1 MAPPIR
7 SSISKLPDEGN
18 PSRRTASTPLFAPAL
33 AAAMVSDRRQLHI
46 FFFPFMAAGH
56 TLPVVDMAKL
66 FARRG
71 VRATILTTPADALSV
86 AASLNRV
93 SEAGHPV
100 EALLVEIPPA
110 EAGVQMDFFM
120 STARLRD
127 PFERLLR
134 EHRPDAVVSDV
145 FFPWSGEVAEELGV
159 PRLIFHGTSFFSLSL
174 SDALFHHPPPESSA
188 GEEGGLYAV
197 PGLPHRIELD
207 RSQIPDFRQHKPEFA
222 EVFVKM
228 KQAEKICFG
237 VVVNSFYELEPEY
250 ADHYRNAMGMKAWHV
265 GPVSLCNDDDGDRS
279 ARGAGA
285 GAGVVD
291 PDNCLSWLA
300 SKEPSSVV
308 YVCFG
313 SVCRFTAAQLR
324 EIALGLEAS
333 CHPFIWVVRD
343 PAGKGDPSS
352 EQWLPEGFEERTAGT
367 GMVIRGWAPQIL
379 LLNHEA
385 VGGFVTHCGWNS
397 CLEGVTAGLPMVA
410 WPMFA
415 DQFYNEWLL
424 VQALG
429 VGVSMGGAKR
439 HTLLE
444 EERPLVGAEEVA
456 RAVKVLMGGG
466 GEEMRR
472 RARELKE
479 AARAA
484 MREGGSSN
492 DDMGRLIEE
501 LLGKQTTPVHAGD

>member
-1 MAPPIR
+1 MGP
-7 SSISKLPDEGN
+7 
-18 PSRRTASTPLFAPAL
+18 
-33 AAAMVSDRRQLHI
+33 DRRQLHI
-46 FFFPFMAAGH
+46 LFFPLMAPGH
-56 TLPVVDMAKL
+56 TLPMVDMAKL

-71 VRATILTTPADALSV
+71 VRATILTTPANAISV
-86 AASLNRV
+86 AATLSRA
-93 SEAGHPV
+93 SEAGDPV
-100 EALLVEIPPA
+100 ETLLVEIHPA
-110 EAGVQMDFFM
+110 EKGMPETLVDANSPDAQMNFLV

-134 EHRPDAVVSDV
+134 EHRPDAVVSDM

-159 PRLIFHGTSFFSLSL
+159 PRLIFHGTSFFSLCVI
-174 SDALFHHPPPESSA
+174 DALFHHPPPESSA

-197 PGLPHRIELD
+197 PGLPHRIEVD
-207 RSQIPDFRQHKPEFA
+207 RSQIPDFRQQKPEFA

-265 GPVSLCNDDDGDRS
+265 GPVSLCNDHNGDRS
-279 ARGAGA
+279 GRGGGAG
-285 GAGVVD
+285 GVD

-300 SKEPSSVV
+300 SKDPSSVV

-313 SVCRFTAAQLR
+313 SLCRFTAAQLR
-324 EIALGLEAS
+324 EIALGLEAAG
-333 CHPFIWVVRD
+333 HPFVWVVRD
-343 PAGKGDPSS
+343 LAGKGAPSS
-352 EQWLPEGFEERTAGT
+352 EPWLPEGFEERTAET
-367 GMVIRGWAPQIL
+367 GMVITGWAPQIL

-410 WPMFA
+410 WPLFA

-424 VQALG
+424 VQVLG

-439 HTLLE
+439 YTLRE

-472 RARELKE
+472 RVRELKE

>member
-1 MAPPIR
+1 MG
-7 SSISKLPDEGN
+7 SN
-18 PSRRTASTPLFAPAL
+18 
-33 AAAMVSDRRQLHI
+33 RRQLHI
-46 FFFPFMAAGH
+46 LFFPLMAPGH
-56 TLPVVDMAKL
+56 TLPMVDMAKL

-71 VRATILTTPADALSV
+71 VRATILTTPANAITV
-86 AASLNRV
+86 AASLGRA
-93 SEAGHPV
+93 SEAGHHV
-100 EALLVEIPPA
+100 ETLLVEIPHA
-110 EAGVQMDFFM
+110 EAGVPETLADANSVDGEMMFLK

-127 PFERLLR
+127 PLEGLLR
-134 EHRPDAVVSDV
+134 KHRPDAVVSDM

-159 PRLIFHGTSFFSLSL
+159 PRLIFHGTSFFSLCL
-174 SDALFHHPPPESSA
+174 SDALQFHHPPPESSA

-207 RSQIPDFRQHKPEFA
+207 RGQIPDVWRMPEFA
-222 EVFVKM
+222 EVFAKM
-228 KQAEKICFG
+228 RQAEKICFG

-250 ADHYRNAMGMKAWHV
+250 ADHYRKSVGMKAWHV
-265 GPVSLCNDDDGDRS
+265 GPVSLCNDEDGADMS
-279 ARGAGA
+279 ARGG
-285 GAGVVD
+285 GIEQ
-291 PDNCLSWLA
+291 DNCLRWLA

-313 SVCRFTAAQLR
+313 SLCRFTAAQLR

-333 CHPFIWVVRD
+333 RHPFIWVVRH
-343 PAGKGDPSS
+343 PTGKGSPSS
-352 EQWLPEGFEERTAGT
+352 EPRLPEGFEERTVGT

-397 CLEGVTAGLPMVA
+397 CLEGITAGLPMVA

-415 DQFYNEWLL
+415 DQFDNMRLL
-424 VQALG
+424 VQVLG
-429 VGVSMGGAKR
+429 VCVSMGGAKR
-439 HTLLE
+439 YTLRE

-466 GEEMRR
+466 GGEMRR

-484 MREGGSSN
+484 MGEGGSSYG
-492 DDMGRLIEE
+492 DMGRLIEE
-501 LLGKQTTPVHAGD
+501 LLGKQITPETS